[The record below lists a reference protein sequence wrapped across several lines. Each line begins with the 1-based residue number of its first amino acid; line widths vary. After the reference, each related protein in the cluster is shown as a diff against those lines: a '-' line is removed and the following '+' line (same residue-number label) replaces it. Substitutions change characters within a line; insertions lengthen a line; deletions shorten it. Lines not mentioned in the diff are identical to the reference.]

1 MPGPTPKVDP
11 DAQAAPKATVQSDPG
26 LSKLY
31 AQWQAREATNNKLLV
46 QIAEYV
52 RDQKISR
59 AVLKKT
65 LEERGLSASSVSSE
79 VSRIFG
85 LSKPENA
92 PILQKLNEDEIT
104 VAAARKAIA
113 KPQERPA
120 QTAQDRLWKKLYEA
134 ARMAFNASATDT
146 TFTED
151 YFVNEARSAWA
162 TVQSEYEEKERE
174 AQAEAAKE
182 EEAMAAGAV

>member
-11 DAQAAPKATVQSDPG
+11 DAAATPKSQVQSDPG

-113 KPQERPA
+113 KPQERP
-120 QTAQDRLWKKLYEA
+120 QRTMQDKLWAKLYEA
-134 ARMAFNASATDT
+134 ARLGFNASATDT
-146 TFTED
+146 TFTQE
-151 YFVNEARSAWA
+151 YFVTEATNAW
-162 TVQSEYEEKERE
+162 TQVESEYEEKERQAQE
-174 AQAEAAKE
+174 AAAKE
-182 EEAMAAGAV
+182 EELQTAGV